1 LCNFAKNIKM
11 QENSKNWFASWFDT
25 PYYHLL
31 YKERNEK
38 EAQLFINNLVHYLS
52 LEKESKVLD
61 LACGKGRHSLY
72 LNELGYNVLGLDLSE
87 NSINI
92 AKNNENETLKFE
104 VHDMRATIKGS
115 YDAVLNLFTSFGYF
129 ETEEE
134 HINVLNNIKNAVN
147 ENGLAVLDFL
157 NIEFVKQNLV
167 AEETKIVDEI
177 TFKIQRKI
185 ENNFIIK
192 DIYFEDKSEKF
203 HFTEKVKAYSLQ
215 DFEQMMES
223 QEIYLLDIFGDY
235 KLNKFYKNTSERL
248 ILIFK

>member
-1 LCNFAKNIKM
+1 M
-11 QENSKNWFASWFDT
+11 QEISKNWFVSWFDT

-31 YKERNEK
+31 YKERNDK
-38 EAQLFINNLVHYLS
+38 EAQLFIHNLVQYLS
-52 LEKESKVLD
+52 LEKDSKVLD

-72 LNELGYNVLGLDLSE
+72 LNELGFEVLGLDLSE

-92 AKNNENETLKFE
+92 AKKQENETLKFE
-104 VHDMRATIKGS
+104 VHDMRTPLKGS

-129 ETEEE
+129 ETDEE
-134 HINVLNNIKNAVN
+134 HIKVLDNIKNAVS
-147 ENGLAVLDFL
+147 ETGLAVLDFL

-167 AEETKIVDEI
+167 AREIKIVEDI
-177 TFKIQRKI
+177 SFKIERKV

-192 DIYFEDKSEKF
+192 DIYFEDKGQNF

-223 QEIYLLDIFGDY
+223 QEIYLLDTFGDY

>member
-1 LCNFAKNIKM
+1 M

-52 LEKESKVLD
+52 LEKDSKVLD

-72 LNELGYNVLGLDLSE
+72 LNELGFNVLGLDLSV

-92 AKNNENETLKFE
+92 AKNHENETLKFE
-104 VHDMRATIKGS
+104 VHDMRNPLKGS

-167 AEETKIVDEI
+167 AEETKIIDEI
-177 TFKIQRKI
+177 TFNIQRKI

-192 DIYFEDKSEKF
+192 DFYFED
-203 HFTEKVKAYSLQ
+203 
-215 DFEQMMES
+215 
-223 QEIYLLDIFGDY
+223 
-235 KLNKFYKNTSERL
+235 
-248 ILIFK
+248 

>member
-1 LCNFAKNIKM
+1 M
-11 QENSKNWFASWFDT
+11 QENSENWFASWFDT

-52 LEKESKVLD
+52 LEKDSRVLD

-92 AKNNENETLKFE
+92 AKKNENETLKFE
-104 VHDMRATIKGS
+104 VHDMRNPLKGS

-167 AEETKIVDEI
+167 AEETKIIDEI

-192 DIYFEDKSEKF
+192 DIYFEDKGEKF

-223 QEIYLLDIFGDY
+223 QEIYLLDTFGDY